1 MNDTMDFDECIS
13 RRAEAMYLTTDLTEV
28 RRRTIDAMRLF
39 PGAHVL
45 DVGSGPGLFADEMAP
60 MVGPTGC
67 VRGVDISEPMIELA
81 RARCDDKPW
90 VDFQIA
96 DAVSLPFEDG
106 GFDACVSVQVLEFV
120 ADVDAALREF
130 HRVVKPG
137 GRLAVSDA
145 DWGATA
151 WRSEDAA
158 LCERVMDGW
167 TSGFAHLRLPLTL
180 KSRIE
185 SAGFVDASAHAIPVF
200 NFRPANLK
208 ASAFTSSARFRAS
221 SPTGRTSRREEV
233 DAWAQELR
241 GLNERGAYFFSQTRY
256 LFAADKPR

>member
-1 MNDTMDFDECIS
+1 MSDTMDFDERAS
-13 RRAEAMYLTTDLTEV
+13 RRAEAIYQTRDMVEA
-28 RRRTIDAMRLF
+28 RRRTIEALRLT
-39 PGAHVL
+39 PGARVL
-45 DVGSGPGLFADEMAP
+45 DVGSGPGLFADEMAQV
-60 MVGPTGC
+60 VGPAGC
-67 VRGVDISEPMIELA
+67 VRGVDISESMIGIA
-81 RARCDDKPW
+81 RARCADTPW

-96 DAVSLPFEDG
+96 DAVSLPFGDES
-106 GFDACVSVQVLEFV
+106 FDACVSVQVLEFV

-130 HRVVKPG
+130 HRVLKPG

-185 SAGFVDASAHAIPVF
+185 AAGFADASAHAIPVF
-200 NFRPANLK
+200 NSACEPEGFSFHFIRQIQGVVPARTNLTQK
-208 ASAFTSSARFRAS
+208 
-221 SPTGRTSRREEV
+221 EV

>member
-1 MNDTMDFDECIS
+1 MNDTMDFDERIS

-39 PGAHVL
+39 SGARVL
-45 DVGSGPGLFADEMAP
+45 DVGSGPGLFADEMAQ

-67 VRGVDISEPMIELA
+67 VRGVDISEPMIALA
-81 RARCDDKPW
+81 RARCGDKPW
-90 VDFQIA
+90 VDFQVA
-96 DAVSLPFEDG
+96 DAASLPFEDG

-130 HRVVKPG
+130 HRVLKPG

-185 SAGFVDASAHAIPVF
+185 AAGFVDASAHAIPVF
-200 NFRPANLK
+200 NSACEPEGFSFHFIRQIQGVVPARTNL
-208 ASAFTSSARFRAS
+208 TQ
-221 SPTGRTSRREEV
+221 EEV